1 MNIIYQYPE
10 QTLETAE
17 QALSCIPADLPRNDW
32 IKIATALKTEFGDA
46 ARETFL
52 TWSSQADSYQRQ
64 HAIST
69 WKSIQTGSVNIG
81 TLYWYAK
88 QYGYTPEKRT
98 VNAHEKKQFAK
109 EAEQRRIAQE
119 KRAAQEK
126 AQTKAD
132 QQRAKQAIDEIIPFL
147 TPASPDDPYLKNKHS
162 NGEGAYILDTN
173 DLPKHSKA
181 RYTYPINEIAN
192 TKSGKALIIPFQNAQ
207 GDYVGMQCIYGGK
220 KRYVKGSIS
229 KGSFAHLSNILPTT
243 DTTVTFAIG
252 EGYATVNSYQQAFP
266 DHFAVM
272 AKDANNLP
280 IVAELIQARYPHAT
294 IIILADNDE
303 SGVGQKKAEEAA
315 RLVNGTL
322 LMPKRIAHDKNTDWN
337 DVHLQ
342 HGLDAL
348 TYEINFINNIPM
360 VSKTTDIS
368 SLESLRQS
376 INYQDA
382 YKRIQ
387 MAQAMDQST
396 VDICHCYSLEGT
408 VAAIDLGITSIKLH
422 QDMKAG
428 KTFLV
433 GWLQKHHPE
442 INNTLYMSHL
452 ASINESTT
460 ARLSEIFGLTF
471 VSYNDLEMGAHPEG
485 VGTTFNSLP
494 TVLHKMSTI
503 AFDLVNLD
511 EIEGAASFMAHGTIS
526 NRAQAGDALRE
537 VMQQAKI
544 VIVSDAHMG
553 ANTET
558 FLKTFI
564 PHRIFTTIENHY
576 QHWKGLQYT
585 WIESKEEGLAY
596 LKQRL
601 LSNEPIFI
609 YFTSAELADKTY
621 EMCRKEG
628 LFEGKKTLLAS
639 GSTSRNPEVIAAK
652 KHNHLFNQ
660 YHIVFGSP
668 TLGTGLSIEG
678 DHFHEAMVFYSR
690 DLRTGNSQSALQLPF
705 RTRDITNLVCVK
717 VDNGDYYSADAEIDR
732 IIEDA
737 NNIVTL
743 KNAMAKVAYNFNEVE
758 RKAYEATST
767 LHAFYVAEIEANNAR
782 DYQHFFDN
790 IQCEFDKKGMVNAL
804 NIEIPTTETIK
815 EEMKAAKESLK
826 KAEKEAILHAEDK
839 TSNEIMALQATLSIA
854 PESLTDNEVNA
865 LKKYDLHE
873 NFIHTDTFELLEE
886 EAKIIALEEAW
897 GLKEQ
902 GVDRSR
908 RRIQAALMPTTAINR
923 ICNTWTAGIG
933 ESRLMQKDI
942 ASNSAVHL
950 KATTEVDRLLMKYLG
965 LIEDENGDI
974 IMEDDILINN
984 SIARGEKKG
993 NFTINIKK
1001 LMKGFNAITS
1011 TRLITLTKIKRQ
1023 PARLLANLIR
1033 DRLGITVK
1041 KIRKP
1046 QISVVKRQ
1054 TINSEECAFPEL
1066 AAAIIKP
1073 LNLKENGRMSAKNH
1087 VEINATLLDES
1098 GFLAAITPEVREH
1111 YNHNKSGTMKKITQ
1125 KQIDDHPVSLFK
1137 RLASSLLG
1145 VRFEKIKAQDEWL
1158 IPTNQLVIN
1167 NLNLASGKG
1176 LNNLLNLNSSISAEL
1191 CLTQS
1196 DFIDEEIKRQL
1207 NITCSTEQHIKKCL
1221 KMIPVEHH
1229 HATMRT
1235 YIEKASEEKNSA
1247 SRFTSLAQANLFL
1260 LDKAS
1265 SKKEQITRK
1274 KSPSLPPFSDV
1285 GFWWQNSGG
1294 KVADNRIVV
1303 PISP

>member
-1 MNIIYQYPE
+1 M
-10 QTLETAE
+10 
-17 QALSCIPADLPRNDW
+17 PREDW
-32 IKIATALKTEFGDA
+32 LKIGTALKTEFGEDA
-46 ARETFL
+46 NPLFL
-52 TWSSQADSYQRQ
+52 QWSSQSSNYQCQ
-64 HAIST
+64 HARST

-98 VNAHEKKQFAK
+98 LNAYEKKTFAK

-126 AQTKAD
+126 AQTEAD
-132 QQRAKQAIDEIIPFL
+132 QQRAKQAIDEIIPL
-147 TPASPDDPYLKNKHS
+147 LIPASPDHPYLKNKQS
-162 NGEGAYILDTN
+162 NGEGAYFLDVT
-173 DLPKHSKA
+173 DLPKRSIA

-192 TKSGKALIIPFQNAQ
+192 TKSGKTLIIPFQNAE
-207 GDYVGMQCIYGGK
+207 GDFVGMQCIYGGK
-220 KRYVKGSIS
+220 KRYIKGSIA
-229 KGSFAHLSNILPTT
+229 KGSFAHLADVSPTT
-243 DTTVTFAIG
+243 DTRAIFAIG

-266 DHFAVM
+266 DHSAVM
-272 AKDANNLP
+272 AKDAHNLP
-280 IVAELIQARYPHAT
+280 IVAGLIHARYPHAT
-294 IIILADNDE
+294 IIILADNDK

-322 LMPKRIAHDKNTDWN
+322 LMPKRIAHNKSTDWN

-348 TYEINFINNIPM
+348 TYEINFINTIPL
-360 VSKTTDIS
+360 VNKKTDIS

-387 MAQAMDQST
+387 MAQAMGQLT

-408 VAAIDLGITSIKLH
+408 VAAIDLGITSIRLH

-452 ASINESTT
+452 ASINVSTT
-460 ARLSEIFGLTF
+460 ARLSAIFGLNF
-471 VSYNDLEMGAHPEG
+471 VSYNDLEMGSHPEG

-494 TVLHKMSTI
+494 TVLHKMSTV

-526 NRAQAGDALRE
+526 NRAEAGDALRE

-544 VIVSDAHMG
+544 MIVSDAHMG

-558 FLKTFI
+558 FLNTFI

-576 QHWKGLQYT
+576 QHWEGLQYT

-601 LSNEPIFI
+601 LNDKPIFI

-621 EMCRKEG
+621 EMCRKKG

-639 GSTSRNPEVIAAK
+639 GSTSRNPDVIAAK

-678 DHFHEAMVFYSR
+678 DHFHEAMAFYSR

-705 RTRDITNLVCVK
+705 RTRDITHLICVK
-717 VDNGDYYSADAEIDR
+717 VDNSHYYSAEAEIDR

-737 NNIVTL
+737 NNIITM
-743 KNAMAKVAYNFNEVE
+743 KNAMAKAADNFNQVE
-758 RKAYEATST
+758 RKAYESTSA
-767 LHAFYVAEIEANNAR
+767 LHVFYAAEIEANNAR

-790 IQCEFDKKGMVNAL
+790 IQREFEKKGMVNAL

-815 EEMKAAKESLK
+815 EEMKAAKDSLK

-854 PESLTDNEVNA
+854 PESLTDDEINA
-865 LKKYDLHE
+865 LKKYDLQE
-873 NFIHTDTFELLEE
+873 NFIHTATFEWLEE

-897 GLKEQ
+897 ELKEQ
-902 GVDRSR
+902 GVDLSR
-908 RRIQAALMPTTAINR
+908 RRIQAALIPATTINR
-923 ICNTWTAGIG
+923 ICKAWTAGIG
-933 ESRLMQKDI
+933 ESRLLQKDI

-950 KATTEVDRLLMKYLG
+950 KATTQVDRLLMKYLG

-974 IMEDDILINN
+974 IMEDDVLITN
-984 SIARGEKKG
+984 SIVRDAKKG
-993 NFTINIKK
+993 HFSVNIKK
-1001 LMKGFNAITS
+1001 LMTEFNAITG
-1011 TRLITLTKIKRQ
+1011 TRLITLKKIKQ
-1023 PARLLANLIR
+1023 EPARLLANLIR
-1033 DRLGITVK
+1033 DCLGIKVK

-1046 QISVVKRQ
+1046 KISVVKRQ
-1054 TINSEECAFPEL
+1054 TINSRYSEECAFPEL

-1073 LNLKENGRMSAKNH
+1073 LNLRENGRMSAKNY
-1087 VEINATLLDES
+1087 VEINETLLDES

-1111 YNHNKSGTMKKITQ
+1111 YNDNKPKTMKKITQ
-1125 KQIDDHPVSLFK
+1125 KQIDNHPVALFK
-1137 RLASSLLG
+1137 RLASCLLG
-1145 VRFEKIKAQDEWL
+1145 VRFEQIKAQDEWL
-1158 IPTNQLVIN
+1158 IPTNQPVID
-1167 NLNLASGKG
+1167 NLNVANDKG
-1176 LNNLLNLNSSISAEL
+1176 LNNLLNLNRSISAEL
-1191 CLTQS
+1191 CLTPS
-1196 DFIDEEIKRQL
+1196 NGLDEELKRQL
-1207 NITCSTEQHIKKCL
+1207 NMTCSTEQHIKKCL

-1229 HATMRT
+1229 HATMRA
-1235 YIEKASEEKNSA
+1235 YIEKASEEKNNANS
-1247 SRFTSLAQANLFL
+1247 FTSLAQANLFL

-1265 SKKEQITRK
+1265 SKN
-1274 KSPSLPPFSDV
+1274 PFSATLV
-1285 GFWWQNSGG
+1285 
-1294 KVADNRIVV
+1294 
-1303 PISP
+1303 